1 MPKHLVLLAT
11 TALLTTSCA
20 SAPLYEARDAGLT
33 AAPVWAAAP
42 ALPADRLDDWVVTF
56 NDPVLESLVAE
67 ADAANYSIA
76 AAVAR
81 YEGARASARS
91 ANAGRM
97 PSISADG
104 GVTQREANAGSS
116 TTYSVG
122 ASVSWEADVWGRL
135 TDRALAGVADAEAS
149 QADLEG
155 ARLSVAG
162 SVAKAWFF
170 LIEARLQSEL
180 AAFDVE
186 TKEQSLSLVDRR
198 FQRGVSRSSD
208 VRTARSA
215 LASSRA
221 ALASRLRTEAAAA
234 RSLEIL
240 LGRYPDASLPHDS
253 DLPELPAL
261 AGVGAPGDLLARRP
275 DVQAAEAR
283 LASAGLR
290 ASEAR
295 RALLPR
301 LTLTGSLDASAP
313 DLGDLIDSDA
323 VIGSLI
329 GGLTAPIF
337 SGGALRAER
346 DRAEAAA
353 RTQLAVYAS
362 TVLTAWREAED
373 AIHADAALADRVEA
387 LTAAAEE
394 AAEAEALVLRQYTS
408 GVATIFELLDA
419 QSRRISAESFLI
431 SARRERATNRVD
443 LYLAIAGNYRTTP
456 TVATEG

>member
-1 MPKHLVLLAT
+1 MPKLYILLAS

-20 SAPLYEARDAGLT
+20 SAPPFASTDAGVT
-33 AAPVWAAAP
+33 PAPVWTSAP
-42 ALPADRLDDWVVTF
+42 DLSADQLDDWVASF
-56 NDPVLESLVAE
+56 NDPALARLVSQ
-67 ADAANYSIA
+67 ADSANYNLA

-81 YEGARASARS
+81 YDAALASARS
-91 ANAGRM
+91 ANSGRM
-97 PSISADG
+97 PSIGASG
-104 GVTQREANAGSS
+104 GATQREANAGSS
-116 TTYSVG
+116 TTYTLG
-122 ASVSWEADVWGRL
+122 ASVSWEADIWGRL
-135 TDRALAGVADAEAS
+135 GDRAQAGLADARAS
-149 QADLEG
+149 EADLQA
-155 ARLSVAG
+155 ARLSVAA
-162 SVAKAWFF
+162 SVAKGWFF

-215 LASSRA
+215 LASSQA

-240 LGRYPDASLPHDS
+240 LGEYPDGELPHDV
-253 DLPELPAL
+253 DLPELGPL

-275 DVQAAEAR
+275 DVVAAEAR
-283 LASAGLR
+283 LASAGYR

-295 RALLPR
+295 KALLPR
-301 LTLTGSLDASAP
+301 LSLTGSADTSGL

-323 VIGSLI
+323 LIGSLI
-329 GGLTAPIF
+329 GNLTAPIF

-346 DRAEAAA
+346 DRTLASA
-353 RTQLAVYAS
+353 RAQLAVYAN

-373 AIHADAALADRVEA
+373 AIHADRILAERVEA

-394 AAEAEALVLRQYTS
+394 AAAAEELVLRQYTS

-419 QSRRISAESFLI
+419 QSRRISSESFLI